1 MKPVKQRALWAET
14 IYKASAEDRAN
25 EVRAVLLDL
34 KESSDPDDRRIYREL
49 LTGEYEFVGFTPSI
63 SYLKAEPDDPEVLE
77 CLWIHAWSEPCLLFK
92 RKGMSACIIVKP
104 ALKFNEAEASKYRE
118 NSGIKQLRLSAGLTG

>member
-1 MKPVKQRALWAET
+1 MKPVKQKALWAET
-14 IYKASAEDRAN
+14 IYKAAASDRVS
-25 EVRAVLLDL
+25 EVAAVLEDL
-34 KESSDPDDRRIYREL
+34 KHSTDPDDRKAYREIVS
-49 LTGEYEFVGFTPSI
+49 GDYEFVGFTPSI
-63 SYLKAEPDDPEVLE
+63 SYLKVEPDDPEVLE

-92 RKGMSACIIVKP
+92 RRGMSACMIVKP